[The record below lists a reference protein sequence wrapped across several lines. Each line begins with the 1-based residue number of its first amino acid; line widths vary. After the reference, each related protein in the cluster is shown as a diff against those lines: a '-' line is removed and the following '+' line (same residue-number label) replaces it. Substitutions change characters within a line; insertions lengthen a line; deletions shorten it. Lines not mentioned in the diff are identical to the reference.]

1 AYETRPS
8 SNTNSTGIEQ
18 IATSSDNGSGGGGF
32 TRNGTSN
39 SSLAE
44 EPTAAAEELRC
55 IISGSKKKRI
65 RREVY
70 CELLFD
76 LDQAVR
82 VIVTQLGFLR
92 DLNCIPTYPDPGYL
106 TPHQLINS
114 IQLWHEEMIETH
126 KRCCES
132 EDETSRIFSRN
143 LNQLYATVIAGEF
156 GMLCPLSVPII
167 TWDSYLNKLSLLMFM
182 LEQMQEELGRRRRCL
197 RGCVSENQVLCT
209 NILPYLFLPL

>member
-1 AYETRPS
+1 
-8 SNTNSTGIEQ
+8 
-18 IATSSDNGSGGGGF
+18 
-32 TRNGTSN
+32 
-39 SSLAE
+39 
-44 EPTAAAEELRC
+44 
-55 IISGSKKKRI
+55 
-65 RREVY
+65 
-70 CELLFD
+70 
-76 LDQAVR
+76 VR

-114 IQLWHEEMIETH
+114 IQLWHEEMVSFSNTSSDVLSYYSIMQIETH

-143 LNQLYATVIAGEF
+143 LNQLYGTVIAGEF
-156 GMLCPLSVPII
+156 GILCPLSVPII